1 MENRVASQAE
11 LKIAEAGYEEVMV
24 GLRAK
29 QAELKTLLDKLQNME
44 DELRAASDKKNRL
57 EAEVELCSKKL
68 ERAEQLI
75 GGLGGEKTRWTS
87 VAETLAEQYTNLT
100 GDILVSAAVI
110 SYNGAFT
117 MKYRDDLQQQWVAMC
132 QEQQVPGSA
141 KFSFQAALGNP
152 VKIREWLIAGLPNDS
167 FSIDNGIVVA
177 NARRWP
183 LMIDPQG
190 QVTRPSLALTLTL
203 NLALYY

>member
-1 MENRVASQAE
+1 MASQAE

-87 VAETLAEQYTNLT
+87 ASARM
-100 GDILVSAAVI
+100 LVRSSTESKPCDELCVCV
-110 SYNGAFT
+110 N
-117 MKYRDDLQQQWVAMC
+117 
-132 QEQQVPGSA
+132 
-141 KFSFQAALGNP
+141 
-152 VKIREWLIAGLPNDS
+152 
-167 FSIDNGIVVA
+167 
-177 NARRWP
+177 
-183 LMIDPQG
+183 
-190 QVTRPSLALTLTL
+190 
-203 NLALYY
+203 